1 MPISSSRS
9 GSAGSGSGTP
19 ADVTTLPVPQ
29 TKPEPSTEVAWKITP
44 SYQGQPDV
52 QGPGA
57 WAKIMD
63 ITGHTVPGAQIEL
76 NMGMVLSPAQ
86 DGSGSRR
93 HWVEV
98 EIVTDT
104 TETLRPTDTV
114 GARPTIHT

>member
-1 MPISSSRS
+1 
-9 GSAGSGSGTP
+9 
-19 ADVTTLPVPQ
+19 
-29 TKPEPSTEVAWKITP
+29 VAWTITP
-44 SYQGQPDV
+44 SSQGHPDV
-52 QGPGA
+52 QGPGD
-57 WAKIMD
+57 WSEIMRFS
-63 ITGHTVPGAQIEL
+63 GHTVPSAQIEL

-104 TETLRPTDTV
+104 TETLSPTDTV